1 MLVLHW
7 YPIKSWHPII
17 KLIVSFINDCDYYYS
32 YYYDCVCV
40 CCVRVCIPLH
50 PIFFTSSSIHIHVY
64 TRSTY
69 IYIFLSLSLFNY
81 IRIFNN
87 TISHIYPIIPSFVI
101 PQLAS
106 NGTSI
111 PCITCAA
118 EARCQ
123 SPSLTPETLHVVV
136 AIPKVS
142 YEVLAQL
149 AMSSDEMVSIGW
161 DCLREKPWNI
171 WGYIT

>member
-1 MLVLHW
+1 MVLHW

-40 CCVRVCIPLH
+40 LCACLYS
-50 PIFFTSSSIHIHVY
+50 FTSHILHILFHPY
-64 TRSTY
+64 TRIYQIY
-69 IYIFLSLSLFNY
+69 IYLHISLPLY
-81 IRIFNN
+81 LITYVYLI
-87 TISHIYPIIPSFVI
+87 ILYPIIPSFVI

-136 AIPKVS
+136 AIPKVP

-161 DCLREKPWNI
+161 DCF
-171 WGYIT
+171 